1 MAEFGFDFDA
11 SQVDTS
17 SYSELHEGQYVAVI
31 NKAERK
37 PTKRGDAEYL
47 SLEFQIVSD
56 HQNGRKLWQNL
67 NLWNANQDAVKIAFA
82 SLASICKAVGVLKP
96 TDTDQLVNKPM
107 RITIKHKLDKSS
119 GEVQARIS
127 KFEPTTPQTSTPQ
140 APTQYAPPI
149 PTAPTRQQPAPYQS
163 TPYQATPLQG
173 SQPQREKA
181 PWER

>member
-17 SYSELHEGQYVAVI
+17 SYSEIPEGQYVAVI

-56 HQNGRKLWQNL
+56 HQNGRKLWENL

-119 GEVQARIS
+119 GELQARIS
-127 KFEPTTPQTSTPQ
+127 KFEPTTAQ
-140 APTQYAPPI
+140 AASTQYAPPI
-149 PTAPTRQQPAPYQS
+149 PTAPTRQQGWPYEAA
-163 TPYQATPLQG
+163 PYQATPPQA

>member
-17 SYSELHEGQYVAVI
+17 SYSEIPEGQYVAVI

-47 SLEFQIVSD
+47 SLEFQVVSD
-56 HQNGRKLWQNL
+56 QQSGRKIWENL
-67 NLWNANQDAVKIAFA
+67 NLWNANQQSVKIAFE

-96 TDTDQLVNKPM
+96 TDTDQLVGRPM
-107 RITIKHKLDKSS
+107 RITIKHKPDRQS
-119 GEVQARIS
+119 GDLQARIV
-127 KFEPTTPQTSTPQ
+127 KFEPTTPQAS
-140 APTQYAPPI
+140 TQYAPPI
-149 PTAPTRQQPAPYQS
+149 PTTPTRQQPAPYQS
-163 TPYQATPLQG
+163 TPYQSAPPQA

>member
-17 SYSELHEGQYVAVI
+17 SYSELPEGQYVAVI

-56 HQNGRKLWQNL
+56 HQNGRKLWENL

-107 RITIKHKLDKSS
+107 RITIKHKADRQS
-119 GEVQARIS
+119 GELQAKIS
-127 KFEPTTPQTSTPQ
+127 KFEPTTPQ
-140 APTQYAPPI
+140 APTQYAPPA
-149 PTAPTRQQPAPYQS
+149 PTVPTRQQPAPYQS
-163 TPYQATPLQG
+163 TPYQPAPPQA

>member
-17 SYSELHEGQYVAVI
+17 SYSELPEGQYVAVI

-67 NLWNANQDAVKIAFA
+67 NLWNANEQSVKIAFE
-82 SLASICKAVGVLKP
+82 SLAAICKAVGVLKP

-119 GEVQARIS
+119 GELQARIS
-127 KFEPTTPQTSTPQ
+127 KFEPTFAAIPQ
-140 APTQYAPPI
+140 APTQYAPPA

-163 TPYQATPLQG
+163 TPYQATPPQA

>member
-17 SYSELHEGQYVAVI
+17 SYSELPEGQYVAVI

-56 HQNGRKLWQNL
+56 HQNGRKLWENL

-119 GEVQARIS
+119 GELQARIS
-127 KFEPTTPQTSTPQ
+127 KFEPTTPQAAS
-140 APTQYAPPI
+140 TQYAPPI
-149 PTAPTRQQPAPYQS
+149 PTAPTRQQPATYQS
-163 TPYQATPLQG
+163 APPQT